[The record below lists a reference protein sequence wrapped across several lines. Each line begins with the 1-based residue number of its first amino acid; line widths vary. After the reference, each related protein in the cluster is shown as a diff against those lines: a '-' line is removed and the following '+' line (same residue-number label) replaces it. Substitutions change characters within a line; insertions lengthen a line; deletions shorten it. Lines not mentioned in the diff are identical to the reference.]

1 MNHEVRRKVR
11 IDKLW
16 KKISKENGIHKEMM
30 ISYCS
35 ITWGLSRRTA
45 REYLNDLINMK
56 FVKEVDK
63 HLISIKKIPSK
74 SKQANE
80 GFEKMMEGVI

>member
-1 MNHEVRRKVR
+1 MNQEVKRKMR
-11 IDKLW
+11 IDRLW
-16 KKISKENGIHKEMM
+16 KKISEENGVHKEMM

-74 SKQANE
+74 SKRATE
-80 GFEKMMEGVI
+80 EFEKMMEGVT